1 MQAVMEVGLEAQIER
16 NPLAEESDLQSC
28 DASEGDFPVKLK
40 KYHDFSFQCD
50 DAVWAEAAL

>member
-1 MQAVMEVGLEAQIER
+1 MRIKRGTGSILFADS
-16 NPLAEESDLQSC
+16 LARADRGRGS
-28 DASEGDFPVKLK
+28 PVKLK